1 MIPIMDL
8 WLPIVVAAVL
18 VFLVSSVLHMVLTYH
33 RRDYKQLPR
42 EAETLVG
49 LRRAG
54 LSPGLYFFPYVP
66 SAKEMRTPEMQEKY
80 RQGPVGML
88 IMRPSVPP
96 AMGKHLAL
104 WFGFC
109 LLVGVFVAY
118 LAGRTVATGATY
130 LAVFRVAGT
139 AAFLAYGVGQ
149 IVDSIWKGQPWGNT
163 LRAVGDGLI
172 YSLVTAGAFGW
183 LWPR

>member
-54 LSPGLYFFPYVP
+54 LSPGL
-66 SAKEMRTPEMQEKY
+66 
-80 RQGPVGML
+80 
-88 IMRPSVPP
+88 
-96 AMGKHLAL
+96 
-104 WFGFC
+104 
-109 LLVGVFVAY
+109 
-118 LAGRTVATGATY
+118 
-130 LAVFRVAGT
+130 
-139 AAFLAYGVGQ
+139 
-149 IVDSIWKGQPWGNT
+149 
-163 LRAVGDGLI
+163 
-172 YSLVTAGAFGW
+172 
-183 LWPR
+183 